1 MDLIDI
7 KDIDF
12 SDEEWVG
19 EYYQEL
25 RQKERDLK
33 KLRHENHDK
42 YIQTQNREYKDLAIF
57 YEEEHSA
64 LVNYIVELEEYLEL

>member
-33 KLRHENHDK
+33 KLRHENYDK

-64 LVNYIVELEEYLEL
+64 LVNYIIELEEYLEL